1 MSKSILIVGGTG
13 FIGRNL
19 CHKFLSEKFKVFVIH
34 KNTITESKK
43 IKNIKYIKCDCTKY
57 QILKKKISNIKLDYV
72 INASGYVNH
81 GPFFGKSSNKIF

>member
-57 QILKKKISNIKLDYV
+57 QILKKNFKY
-72 INASGYVNH
+72 
-81 GPFFGKSSNKIF
+81 